1 MEKIQ
6 FQFEVCTGVECGVR
20 DENRDADSFLGIT
33 QIRSKIL
40 YVCMTVYKS
49 QCTRASVL
57 DECAGRVSH
66 RMVDPP
72 CQLSESAI
80 KIE

>member
-1 MEKIQ
+1 MLPNSVSYLYTVVLIG
-6 FQFEVCTGVECGVR
+6 FH
-20 DENRDADSFLGIT
+20 LT
-33 QIRSKIL
+33 QR
-40 YVCMTVYKS
+40 VATTVSNLVSCAGALLCWAS